1 MVMSKFFAAIF
12 ALGLSSFA
20 PAQETSPE
28 EQQRIL
34 QELKER
40 NAKRPVLLSQDD
52 DAELKTRIL
61 EKVRAKLTT
70 DRAALL
76 QRIEK
81 IIDEELGKTAPAAKP
96 PKETPDRTTPKAE
109 PEGDA
114 KVKDIERKMR
124 LLEEQ
129 KETLAAEMAKTK
141 RQAADEALR
150 EEARKN
156 GPHDAEEAQ
165 EMFDNALELHDKDKN
180 YRESIKLFKRIY
192 YNFPKTR
199 VGAISAYNA
208 A

>member
-1 MVMSKFFAAIF
+1 MVMSKFFAAMFVLGLPSF
-12 ALGLSSFA
+12 AL
-20 PAQETSPE
+20 AQETRPE

-40 NAKRPVLLSQDD
+40 NAKRLPVLLSQDD
-52 DAELKTRIL
+52 DAELKARIL

-76 QRIEK
+76 KRIEK
-81 IIDEELGKTAPAAKP
+81 IIDEELGTTAPSAKP

-114 KVKDIERKMR
+114 KVKDLEKKMR

-150 EEARKN
+150 E
-156 GPHDAEEAQ
+156 
-165 EMFDNALELHDKDKN
+165 
-180 YRESIKLFKRIY
+180 
-192 YNFPKTR
+192 
-199 VGAISAYNA
+199 
-208 A
+208 